1 MYALARPLLMSMDAE
16 RAHDRALRWLD
27 RTHAVGLTSVLVRP
41 PPPLPTS
48 ALGLRFPNPVGL
60 AAGLDKN
67 GAHIDALF
75 GLGFGFIEVGTV
87 TPRPQTGNPLPRLF
101 RVAEHDAIINRM
113 GFNND
118 GIDALVRNVE
128 RSKHAH
134 AGPNRGILGINIG
147 KNRDTANADAL
158 NDYLICLE
166 RAYPL
171 ADYIA
176 VNISSPNT
184 AGLRELQ
191 EEQSLRRLVSGL
203 RDAQERLAGQHHRR
217 VPLLVKI
224 APDLS
229 DEDIDAIARVFND
242 LDVDG
247 VIATN
252 TTVSRSE
259 IQGSP
264 LAAEAG
270 GLSGAPLLER
280 STATLRRLRAR
291 LANHIPMIGVGGIAS
306 GTDAIAKTA
315 AGAQLVQLYTGLV
328 YRGPRLIREC
338 VDAIHR
344 RTQQAST
351 PTLK

>member
-27 RTHAVGLTSVLVRP
+27 RVHSTGLQGFLVRP
-41 PPPLPTS
+41 PPALPTS

-67 GAHIDALF
+67 GAHVDALF
-75 GLGFGFIEVGTV
+75 GLGFGFIEIGTV
-87 TPRPQTGNPLPRLF
+87 TPRPQAGNPTPRLF
-101 RVAEHDAIINRM
+101 RVPEYDAIINRM

-128 RSKHAH
+128 RSKHMH
-134 AGPNRGILGINIG
+134 AGTHRGILGINIG
-147 KNRDTANADAL
+147 KNRDTDNADAL
-158 NDYLICLE
+158 SDYLICLE

-171 ADYIA
+171 ADYIT

-203 RDAQERLAGQHHRR
+203 RDAQERLAGQQRRR

-242 LDVDG
+242 LDIDG

-259 IQGSP
+259 IQSSP

-291 LANHIPMIGVGGIAS
+291 LASHIPMIGVGGISS

-315 AGAQLVQLYTGLV
+315 AGAQLVQLYTGLI

-351 PTLK
+351 PALK

>member
-1 MYALARPLLMSMDAE
+1 MYSLARPLLMSIDAE
-16 RAHDRALRWLD
+16 HAHDRALRWLD
-27 RTHAVGLTSVLVRP
+27 RAHGLGMLGLLVRSP
-41 PPPLPTS
+41 PALPTQS
-48 ALGLRFPNPVGL
+48 LGLRFPNPVGL

-67 GAHIDALF
+67 GAHVDALF
-75 GLGFGFIEVGTV
+75 ALGFGFIEVGTV
-87 TPRPQTGNPLPRLF
+87 TPRPQAGNPMPRLF
-101 RVAEHDAIINRM
+101 RVPEYQAIINRM

-128 RSKHAH
+128 RSKHIRSSGH
-134 AGPNRGILGINIG
+134 RGILGVNIG
-147 KNRDTANADAL
+147 KNRDTPNADAL
-158 NDYLICLE
+158 GDYLLCLE

-171 ADYIA
+171 ADYVA

-203 RDAQERLAGQHHRR
+203 RDAQERLSGQHGRR

-224 APDLS
+224 SPDLS

-242 LDVDG
+242 LDIDG
-247 VIATN
+247 VVATN

-259 IQGSP
+259 IQSSP
-264 LAAEAG
+264 LATEAG

-280 STATLRRLRAR
+280 STAILRRLRAR
-291 LANHIPMIGVGGIAS
+291 LASHIPMIGVGGISS

-315 AGAQLVQLYTGLV
+315 AGAQLVQLYSGLV
-328 YRGPRLIREC
+328 YRGPRLVREC

>member
-1 MYALARPLLMSMDAE
+1 MYALARPLLMSLDAE
-16 RAHDRALRWLD
+16 RAHDSALRWLD
-27 RTHAVGLTSVLVRP
+27 RVHASGLQGLLVRRP
-41 PPPLPTS
+41 PELPTS

-75 GLGFGFIEVGTV
+75 GLGFGFIEIGTV
-87 TPRPQTGNPLPRLF
+87 TPRPQAGNPKPRLF
-101 RVAEHDAIINRM
+101 RVDDHDAIINRM

-118 GIDALVRNVE
+118 GIDALARNVE
-128 RSKHAH
+128 RSKHMRGADRH
-134 AGPNRGILGINIG
+134 GILGINIG

-158 NDYLICLE
+158 GDYLTCLE

-203 RDAQERLAGQHHRR
+203 RDAQERLAGQHGRR

-252 TTVSRSE
+252 TTVSRVE
-259 IQGSP
+259 IQPSP
-264 LAAEAG
+264 LATEAG

-291 LANHIPMIGVGGIAS
+291 LTDHIPMIGVGGISS

-328 YRGPRLIREC
+328 YRGPRLVREC

-351 PTLK
+351 PALK